1 MCIRDSTY
9 TGVLG
14 NYVSFNKNDIA
25 NIYELVNRFVSFY
38 GNAAYTYD
46 GKYMVTGSI
55 RWARTNS
62 VSYTHL
68 DVYKR
73 QVLWCCFRSVN
84 GFCRNG
90 GKTGKTM
97 FIRANP

>member
-1 MCIRDSTY
+1 MILALLTYDLIDERVLSNTY

-14 NYVSFNKNDIA
+14 NYVSFNKNDIS

-55 RWARTNS
+55 RWDRTNLFATGSKYQKKPIWS
-62 VSYTHL
+62 VGAGWNL
-68 DVYKR
+68 DKES
-73 QVLWCCFRSVN
+73 F
-84 GFCRNG
+84 F
-90 GKTGKTM
+90 
-97 FIRANP
+97 